1 MSRIDAVCRLLPVT
15 KIVIETASFDI
26 QKIRNPEVE
35 GTGYQQGD
43 QLGFWNVREYVLFRD
58 AVSTVE
64 ADPRIRSSTCIIL
77 RVVKRAEM
85 RQTT

>member
-43 QLGFWNVREYVLFRD
+43 QLGFWNVREYVLFRRSYLS
-58 AVSTVE
+58 ALSRPIQGS
-64 ADPRIRSSTCIIL
+64 DPQRASS
-77 RVVKRAEM
+77 
-85 RQTT
+85 